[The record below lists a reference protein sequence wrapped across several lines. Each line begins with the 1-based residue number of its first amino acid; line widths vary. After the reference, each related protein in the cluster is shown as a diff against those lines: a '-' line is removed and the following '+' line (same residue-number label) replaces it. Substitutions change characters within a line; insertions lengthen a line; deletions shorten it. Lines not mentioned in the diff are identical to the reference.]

1 MTEGGRAYFAVTVSE
16 NPTSPSYATG
26 DGTATASSAAIG
38 GADYY
43 GRSGTLTFNPGG
55 PRTHYVAVTT
65 RDDSTDENNETF
77 ELQLSNATGATTGT
91 AEAVTTIVDNDNAPK
106 ITIQDAS
113 TVEGNPTTGSP
124 TKTITFVVRLNRVSA
139 NAVTTNW
146 ATRNGSGST
155 RALAGSDYVAASGT
169 ITIPAGST
177 QTTVT
182 VTIKKDRTREPAEHF
197 FVGLTGLQNT
207 SFGDG
212 TGKGT
217 ITNDDR

>member
-1 MTEGGRAYFAVTVSE
+1 M
-16 NPTSPSYATG
+16 
-26 DGTATASSAAIG
+26 
-38 GADYY
+38 
-43 GRSGTLTFNPGG
+43 
-55 PRTHYVAVTT
+55 
-65 RDDSTDENNETF
+65 
-77 ELQLSNATGATTGT
+77 
-91 AEAVTTIVDNDNAPK
+91 
-106 ITIQDAS
+106 
-113 TVEGNPTTGSP
+113 EGNPTTGSP

-212 TGKGT
+212 PERAPSPTTTADIGQSRQRSVT
-217 ITNDDR
+217 TDTADHHWSH